1 MNKKNTKWII
11 LAAVAF
17 VVVLLFAGGCS
28 TYNGMVTAEESVNK
42 SWANVQSSYQRR
54 LDLIPNLVETVKGY
68 AKHESSTYENVTAAR
83 SGASQTAAQTVEK
96 AGEDLISA
104 KDAVSS
110 FNGPDSSAPTA
121 QQYSNLDKAYGIYI
135 NAVHE
140 AYPQLMANENF
151 LDLQKQLEGTENR
164 INTERNRYN
173 EEVQSYNVK
182 IRKFPANIFAGMF
195 GFSAKQMF
203 AADQGAQNAPKV
215 SFD

>member
-1 MNKKNTKWII
+1 MNKKNQKRII
-11 LAAVAF
+11 LAAV
-17 VVVLLFAGGCS
+17 VLVIGLLFAQGCS
-28 TYNGMVTAEESVNK
+28 TYNGMVTAEEAVNK

-54 LDLIPNLVETVKGY
+54 FDLIPNLVETVKGY
-68 AKHESSTYENVTAAR
+68 AKHESSTYENIAATR
-83 SGASQTAAQTVEK
+83 SGAQAVEK
-96 AGEDLISA
+96 AGDELLSA

-121 QQYSNLDKAYGIYI
+121 EQYSNLDKAYSVYI

-164 INTERNRYN
+164 INIERGRYN
-173 EEVQSYNVK
+173 DEVQAYNMK
-182 IRKFPANIFAGMF
+182 IRRFPANIFAGIF
-195 GFSAKQMF
+195 GFSTKQMF
-203 AADQGAQNAPKV
+203 TADQGAQNAVKV

>member
-1 MNKKNTKWII
+1 MNKKNQKRII
-11 LAAVAF
+11 LAAV
-17 VVVLLFAGGCS
+17 VLVIVLLFALGWS
-28 TYNGMVTAEESVNK
+28 TYNGMVTAEETVNK

-68 AKHESSTYENVTAAR
+68 AKHESSTYENIAATR
-83 SGASQTAAQTVEK
+83 SGAQAVEK
-96 AGEDLISA
+96 AGDELLSA

-110 FNGPDSSAPTA
+110 FNGPDSASPTA
-121 QQYSNLDKAYGIYI
+121 EQYSNLDKAYSVYI

-173 EEVQSYNVK
+173 DEVQAYNVK

-195 GFSAKQMF
+195 GFSTKQMF
-203 AADQGAQNAPKV
+203 TADQGAQNAPKV

>member
-1 MNKKNTKWII
+1 
-11 LAAVAF
+11 
-17 VVVLLFAGGCS
+17 
-28 TYNGMVTAEESVNK
+28 
-42 SWANVQSSYQRR
+42 VQSSYQRR

-83 SGASQTAAQTVEK
+83 AGASKTVEK
-96 AGEDLISA
+96 AGEDLLSA

-121 QQYSNLDKAYGIYI
+121 EQYSNLDKAYGIYI

-173 EEVQSYNVK
+173 EEVQTYNVK
-182 IRKFPANIFAGMF
+182 IRRFPANIFAGIF
-195 GFSAKQMF
+195 GFDTKQMF

>member
-1 MNKKNTKWII
+1 MNKSNKKWII

-28 TYNGMVTAEESVNK
+28 TYNGMVTAEETVNK

-83 SGASQTAAQTVEK
+83 SGAQTVEK
-96 AGEDLISA
+96 AGEDLLNA

-121 QQYSNLDKAYGIYI
+121 EQYSKLDKAYGIYI

-173 EEVQSYNVK
+173 EEVQTYNVK
-182 IRKFPANIFAGMF
+182 IRKFPANIFAGIF
-195 GFSAKQMF
+195 GFSTKQMF
-203 AADQGAQNAPKV
+203 AADQGAQSAPKV

>member
-1 MNKKNTKWII
+1 MNKSNTKWII
-11 LAAVAF
+11 IAAVAF

-68 AKHESSTYENVTAAR
+68 AKHESSTFENVTAAR
-83 SGASQTAAQTVEK
+83 TGAAKTVED
-96 AGEDLISA
+96 AGNDLISA

-110 FNGPDSSAPTA
+110 FNGPDSSTPTA
-121 QQYSNLDKAYGIYI
+121 EQYNKLDKAYGIYI

-140 AYPQLMANENF
+140 AYPQLLANENF

-173 EEVQSYNVK
+173 EEVQTFNVK
-182 IRKFPANIFAGMF
+182 IRKFPANIFAGIF
-195 GFSAKQMF
+195 GFSTKQMF
-203 AADQGAQNAPKV
+203 TADQGAQNAPKV

>member
-1 MNKKNTKWII
+1 MNKSNKKWII
-11 LAAVAF
+11 IAAVALL
-17 VVVLLFAGGCS
+17 VVLLFAGGCS

-83 SGASQTAAQTVEK
+83 AGAAKTVEQ

-110 FNGPDSSAPTA
+110 FNGPDSSSPTA
-121 QQYSNLDKAYGIYI
+121 EQYSNLDKAYGIYI

-173 EEVQSYNVK
+173 EEVQTYNVK
-182 IRKFPANIFAGMF
+182 IRKFPANIFAGIF
-195 GFSAKQMF
+195 GFSTKQMF